1 MKCSL
6 GISNFLEEISSLSHS
21 IVFFYFFALITEE
34 DFLISPCYPLEL
46 CILGGEGGWDAPSK
60 LGLGCVP
67 RGMVWVRGQ
76 PGQDLS
82 PVPGRLHS
90 GEPTVSKALHYAS
103 PHSDK
108 SDCFGNYEEV
118 R

>member
-1 MKCSL
+1 MEQFSVL
-6 GISNFLEEISSLSHS
+6 GKQHF
-21 IVFFYFFALITEE
+21 
-34 DFLISPCYPLEL
+34 PLNGL
-46 CILGGEGGWDAPSK
+46 LPGQSKQQGTLGGEGGWDAPSK

>member
-1 MKCSL
+1 MEQFSVL
-6 GISNFLEEISSLSHS
+6 GKQHF
-21 IVFFYFFALITEE
+21 
-34 DFLISPCYPLEL
+34 PLNRL
-46 CILGGEGGWDAPSK
+46 LLGQSKQQGTLGGEGGWDAPSK